1 LNKKKEKMAKK
12 NFTYKEALE
21 ELENILEEIETG
33 EPDLDNLSEK
43 VKRATLLIKECK
55 TRLRQTSEE
64 IDSILDDWES
74 AD

>member
-1 LNKKKEKMAKK
+1 MAKK

-74 AD
+74 DD